1 MFPRVLKKTSVPSE
15 KLAMKTANLVQI
27 LVPRSTGYGKP
38 VKRSW
43 FDALLK
49 ELADRFG
56 GATSY
61 LRAPGEG
68 LWDMGESQ
76 ERDDIAVVEV
86 MTDQLDESYWHHF
99 RKRLETEL
107 SQDLIVIR
115 AQEII
120 RL

>member
-1 MFPRVLKKTSVPSE
+1 
-15 KLAMKTANLVQI
+15 MKTAKLVQI
-27 LVPRSTGYGKP
+27 LVPRSTGDGKP
-38 VKRSW
+38 VNRLW
-43 FDALLK
+43 FEALLK
-49 ELADRFG
+49 ELTDQFG

-68 LWDMGESQ
+68 LWVTGENR

-86 MTDQLDESYWHHF
+86 MIDRLDESYWRHF
-99 RKRLETEL
+99 RKRLEMEL
-107 SQDLIVIR
+107 SQDVIVIR

>member
-1 MFPRVLKKTSVPSE
+1 M
-15 KLAMKTANLVQI
+15 AMKTANLVQI
-27 LVPRSTGYGKP
+27 LVPRSMGDGKP
-38 VKRSW
+38 VSRSW

-49 ELADRFG
+49 ELTDRFG

-68 LWDMGESQ
+68 IWNAGGSK
-76 ERDDIAVVEV
+76 ERDDIAVIEV
-86 MTDQLDESYWHHF
+86 MTDELDERYWQSF

-107 SQDLIVIR
+107 SQDVIVIR